1 MREFFVSGTYKI
13 AVFLRPKKQFWE
25 REREVS

>member
-13 AVFLRPKKQFWE
+13 AVFLRPKNSFG